1 MNDLIAIN
9 AFLFWLNLIIIIL
22 IGLMMVI
29 LPTITRKAMLFGNRV
44 PESAAADPAVRGL
57 KRSFAVR
64 SLVLTLVV
72 SALAVWQYSSYP
84 DYTLIAMLY
93 LPLLLALMMIPVY
106 IPCWRRASRLK
117 AERGWDAAA
126 MDTLVPDIG
135 RPREQFGGVLW
146 GWYIGSAALALLTAV
161 LSTAIYPQLPETL
174 ITHWNGAMQADG
186 WAAKSYGLILLVPIF
201 SVAMT
206 GFMLLMNR
214 LVYRMKLQISQDM
227 PALSHAQHR
236 VYRRLLSHMLGLITL
251 IITLLFL
258 FFQPMILNLWVPSGT
273 ILMLV
278 ILIVTVLMI
287 IPAILLSIL
296 AGQAG
301 NKLQPQLTPADF
313 EAAGQIDLKPDGLQP
328 AMSDDQFWKLGLFY
342 YNSEDDALLV
352 EDRFGNNG
360 GLNYARPAAKII
372 VGGLVLT
379 LVITYVFCTV
389 LFLSLV

>member
-9 AFLFWLNLIIIIL
+9 AFLFWLNLIIIVL

-44 PESAAADPAVRGL
+44 PESAAADPAVRAL

-296 AGQAG
+296 AGQSG